1 MSDIKSLKAGQS
13 YTFTKVN
20 TSLEVIDGN
29 LQNIKHSIQYIA
41 SKDANGNITVKN
53 QNNGNIAVYNSNGE
67 PIANETDNGLFGAK
81 CNFGKIRTHDD
92 YLNNVQTLDLS
103 EANFNYFG
111 GIGQFLSEVS
121 KWDGAAVY
129 NSNGNLLFSCER
141 GGYDEP
147 DIFKGEN
154 GQNLTKKQVE
164 DLIRNNKLSKIEIK
178 DAFNLRHVQEYH
190 NLEDDINSPF

>member
-1 MSDIKSLKAGQS
+1 MADIKFLKTGQS
-13 YTFTKVN
+13 YTFTKAN

-29 LQNIKHSIQYIA
+29 LQNIEYSIRYIA

-53 QNNGNIAVYNSNGE
+53 QNNGDIAVYNSNGE
-67 PIANETDNGLFGAK
+67 PILSETDNGLFGQR
-81 CNFGKIRTHDD
+81 CNFGKIRTYDD

-103 EANFNYFG
+103 EADFNYSG
-111 GIGQFLSEVS
+111 GINEFLSEVS
-121 KWDGAAVY
+121 KQDGAAVY
-129 NSNGNLLFSCER
+129 NSNGNFLFSCER

-147 DIFKGEN
+147 DIFKGDN

-178 DAFNLRHVQEYH
+178 DAFDLRHVQEYH
-190 NLEDDINSPF
+190 TLVQDIKSPF